1 MIRAGSDLE
10 GKTIPSRDEVIAEFL
25 ASAGIERSVTEDAL
39 DIDASLQAWRRRVN
53 KRELGRAA
61 LQAFGLDSE
70 IDLPQLDV
78 LIAIWAPSKEFGKD
92 REPETMVATVAQ
104 RLNIDPSRASRMVSD
119 LIGKGLARRA
129 VSQTDAR
136 RTIVELTDRGHA
148 IVDAVRRFKYLVMG
162 EFLSS
167 WTEEERTT
175 FKPLL
180 ERFVSWADEAWAV
193 GPDRFANEVNQIAEG
208 LARKCA
214 S

>member
-1 MIRAGSDLE
+1 MIRAGSKLE
-10 GKTIPSRDEVIAEFL
+10 DRAIPSRDEVIAEFL
-25 ASAGIERSVTEDAL
+25 ASAGIAHSVTEDAL

-129 VSQTDAR
+129 VSQQDAR
-136 RTIVELTDRGHA
+136 RTIVELSDKGEA
-148 IVDAVRRFKYLVMG
+148 VVDAVRRFKFLVMG
-162 EFLSS
+162 EFLSGWS
-167 WTEEERTT
+167 EEEIAT
-175 FKPLL
+175 FIPLM
-180 ERFVSWADEAWAV
+180 ERFSAWTDDSAQV
-193 GPDRFANEVNQIAEG
+193 GPDRFTQEVAEIV
-208 LARKCA
+208 AHMRETA
-214 S
+214 SG

>member
-1 MIRAGSDLE
+1 MIRAGSKLE
-10 GKTIPSRDEVIAEFL
+10 DRAIPSRDEVIAEFL
-25 ASAGIERSVTEDAL
+25 ASAGIAHSVTEDAL

-136 RTIVELTDRGHA
+136 RTIVELLKTSSTLDRIEHMLETG
-148 IVDAVRRFKYLVMG
+148 
-162 EFLSS
+162 
-167 WTEEERTT
+167 
-175 FKPLL
+175 KPL
-180 ERFVSWADEAWAV
+180 R
-193 GPDRFANEVNQIAEG
+193 N
-208 LARKCA
+208 
-214 S
+214 